1 MVIQIR
7 FITETFVAP
16 EYDCSAHSREE
27 WTKLHGTKQ
36 LLLGI
41 WSTVFPTICQIM
53 YIPAIRVFYRER
65 RLTCYKIMFLLA
77 IADMGGL
84 TCFGT
89 LFGYSMIRG
98 MVFCS
103 NKTLAWIIGSVF
115 WIISSC
121 NCLLL
126 VVNRIFQL
134 WEKSWIFQVIFI
146 NISAFY
152 LNFTQGTPSSLLM
165 LATIVYGLFESLFTR
180 PPVPNSSHQ
189 FCAFSPFIP
198 GHSPDEYSNSPT
210 MIHNICLATSLIS
223 VYIVLCALVRSKT
236 ALMIQQSS
244 SAAALQAKIF
254 TQATIVC
261 FLFGASSTVW
271 LVQEFLF
278 VPPPSVHDHG
288 PGSLPC
294 IIYLVLNQAV
304 RYEFRMM
311 FGMRRLK

>member
-1 MVIQIR
+1 
-7 FITETFVAP
+7 
-16 EYDCSAHSREE
+16 
-27 WTKLHGTKQ
+27 
-36 LLLGI
+36 
-41 WSTVFPTICQIM
+41 
-53 YIPAIRVFYRER
+53 
-65 RLTCYKIMFLLA
+65 MFLLA

-103 NKTLAWIIGSVF
+103 NKTLAWIIGSGEVCEFLHYCFRKPIFPVF

-198 GHSPDEYSNSPT
+198 GHSPDEVKIFSFQQIIVSLQYSNSPT

-244 SAAALQAKIF
+244 SAAALQAKV
-254 TQATIVC
+254 T
-261 FLFGASSTVW
+261 
-271 LVQEFLF
+271 E
-278 VPPPSVHDHG
+278 H
-288 PGSLPC
+288 LP
-294 IIYLVLNQAV
+294 YS
-304 RYEFRMM
+304 
-311 FGMRRLK
+311 